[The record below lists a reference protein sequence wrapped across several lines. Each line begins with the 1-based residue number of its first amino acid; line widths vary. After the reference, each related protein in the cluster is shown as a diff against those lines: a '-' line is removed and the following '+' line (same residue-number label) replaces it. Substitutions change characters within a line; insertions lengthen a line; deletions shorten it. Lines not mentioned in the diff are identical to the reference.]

1 MAADRPSPFVAL
13 ALVLTL
19 SGCASKGSVESAA
32 DTSTTG
38 TPAVATAATINGK
51 DPALTAVALL
61 PRPEGPVPLRT
72 PAQVMRVWIAPWE
85 DSRGDLH
92 APGYLFTEITPRRWS
107 LATPHEPLAGRRIT
121 PLQIERR
128 DGASGPA
135 TSLQGDER
143 LRDRGQTSA
152 PPRAA
157 TPRSPTERIKS

>member
-19 SGCASKGSVESAA
+19 SGCASTGSVESATDPSA
-32 DTSTTG
+32 AG
-38 TPAVATAATINGK
+38 TPAVATANGK
-51 DPALTAVALL
+51 DLALTAVALL

-128 DGASGPA
+128 EAPA
-135 TSLQGDER
+135 LPAQTDSPPAPT
-143 LRDRGQTSA
+143 RGSKGSA
-152 PPRAA
+152 
-157 TPRSPTERIKS
+157 RSPTERLKS

>member
-1 MAADRPSPFVAL
+1 
-13 ALVLTL
+13 
-19 SGCASKGSVESAA
+19 VESAGER
-32 DTSTTG
+32 STAG
-38 TPAVATAATINGK
+38 TPAVATANGN

-107 LATPHEPLAGRRIT
+107 LAMSHEPLAGRRIT

-128 DGASGPA
+128 EAPAGNAARPGGEDGV
-135 TSLQGDER
+135 
-143 LRDRGQTSA
+143 RDRGQTPA
-152 PPRAA
+152 PPRGG
-157 TPRSPTERIKS
+157 TPRSPTERLKS

>member
-1 MAADRPSPFVAL
+1 MAADRPSPFVVL
-13 ALVLTL
+13 ALVLAL
-19 SGCASKGSVESAA
+19 SGCASTGSVESAGEG
-32 DTSTTG
+32 STAA
-38 TPAVATAATINGK
+38 TPAVAIADGK

-128 DGASGPA
+128 DAPA
-135 TSLQGDER
+135 GNTARPGSAEGV
-143 LRDRGQTSA
+143 RDRSQTA
-152 PPRAA
+152 PPPANTRA
-157 TPRSPTERIKS
+157 SPPERVKS

>member
-1 MAADRPSPFVAL
+1 MIAPRLPTLS
-13 ALVLTL
+13 ALVVALTL

-38 TPAVATAATINGK
+38 TPAVATANVK
-51 DPALTAVALL
+51 DPKLTAVALL

-128 DGASGPA
+128 EAPA
-135 TSLQGDER
+135 LPAQTDSPPAPT
-143 LRDRGQTSA
+143 RGSKGSA
-152 PPRAA
+152 
-157 TPRSPTERIKS
+157 RSPTERLKS